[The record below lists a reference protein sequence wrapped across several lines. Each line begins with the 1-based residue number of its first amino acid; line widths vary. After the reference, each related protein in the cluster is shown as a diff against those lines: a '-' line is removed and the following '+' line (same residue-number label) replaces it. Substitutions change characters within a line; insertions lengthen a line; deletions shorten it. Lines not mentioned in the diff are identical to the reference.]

1 VIFHRDVARVFTWR
15 KRMNRAVTKSWSRLF
30 DSTALLGTLLVLSA
44 GCADRDGGGDSTES
58 SGHAIFGG
66 GHLATT
72 CQFPSTVLLSGCTGT
87 LVHPQIVITAA
98 HCGIKHKTATFG
110 EAAAGARKVAIESC
124 KTMGNGDDAAMDYAY
139 CKLATPVTD
148 VPIAPP
154 LMGCEIDQLTPGRT
168 FMMAGFGDADDKGNG
183 FGRKRWL
190 EGIFNKIDRGAANVA
205 GKGIGY
211 CYGDS
216 GGPAF
221 VKLSDGSWRTFGIDS
236 EGRGDSCGAGDL
248 MAFVHIAVPWIE
260 KTSGIDIT
268 PCHDADGTWNPGPN
282 CRGFAMNQELE
293 GRAWANGCAEP
304 ALSPPAA
311 TCGAAYA
318 GVALDAGSSPLPI
331 TDGATQGGGATGG
344 KGGNP
349 GGAAPDAQP
358 SPDATAPGSGGRGDN
373 DGSGG
378 VGRGGGTGSGGSA
391 SGGRPGSTAS
401 GGRGGDPDPRP
412 SAPPANGSSGGG
424 CSMGGSTPTEAGTA
438 LLAGISFG
446 LAFILRRRWFARGK
460 VVGPRGSGHARRH
473 AD

>member
-1 VIFHRDVARVFTWR
+1 VIFHRDFARVFTWR
-15 KRMNRAVTKSWSRLF
+15 KRMNRAVAKSWSPLLE
-30 DSTALLGTLLVLSA
+30 STALLGTLLLLSA
-44 GCADRDGGGDSTES
+44 GCADRDRGGGSTES

-66 GHLATT
+66 GHLAST

-110 EAAAGARKVAIESC
+110 EASAGARKVAIESC
-124 KTMGNGDDAAMDYAY
+124 KTMGNGDDAAADYAY

-248 MAFVHIAVPWIE
+248 MAFVHTAVPWIE

-318 GVALDAGSSPLPI
+318 GAAGDAGSSPPPI
-331 TDGATQGGGATGG
+331 TDGATSDQGGGATGG

-349 GGAAPDAQP
+349 GDAAPDARP
-358 SPDATAPGSGGRGDN
+358 APDATAPGSGGRGDN

-378 VGRGGGTGSGGSA
+378 NGGVGRGGASGSGGSA
-391 SGGRPGSTAS
+391 SGGRGD
-401 GGRGGDPDPRP
+401 DPDPRP

-424 CSMGGSTPTEAGTA
+424 CSMGGTTPTEAGTA

-460 VVGPRGSGHARRH
+460 VVGPRVSGHSRPH